1 LRARFA
7 IMLVLSLTV
16 GAPAQQKLRP
26 ITLQLA
32 DDAMKRW
39 PQGHIADVKASSV
52 WGFEPGIMLSGM
64 SAIWQTSG
72 DQHYLTY
79 IKQAVDQWVQPDGS
93 IRTYEGR
100 AYSLNNILVGRE
112 LLLLYRQT
120 REERYRIAAETL
132 HQQLVTQPKTASG
145 GMWHANSTPNL
156 ILLDDEYML
165 APFWAEYART
175 FHQTADLDELI
186 KQFRLIDE
194 HMRNP
199 RTGLMYHG
207 WDESRQAPWADKVT
221 GTSANAWARGMGW
234 YLMSLVDTLQY
245 LDAKDARRA
254 YLLGIFRRT
263 SSAVERAQD
272 KDSSLWYQLLDK
284 STLAGNSIESSSVLM
299 FTYAFQKGSRLG
311 YLSASYHGLAERAWR
326 SIQERFVQTD
336 SPGKIILTGTV
347 THIAMG
353 ATPENDGSDSYYLNA
368 PMVSDDPKGI
378 GAFLLA
384 GSEMELRQPRSSKA
398 GAHE

>member
-1 LRARFA
+1 
-7 IMLVLSLTV
+7 MLMLSLTV
-16 GAPAQQKLRP
+16 GVPAQQKLRP

-39 PQGHIADVKASSV
+39 PQGHIANGKTSSV
-52 WGFEPGIMLSGM
+52 WGFEPGIVLSGM
-64 SAIWQTSG
+64 SAIWQATG

-93 IRTYEGR
+93 IRTYDGR
-100 AYSLNNILVGRE
+100 EYSLNNILIGRE

-120 REERYRIAAETL
+120 HEERYRIAAETL
-132 HQQLVTQPKTASG
+132 HKQLATQPRTASG
-145 GMWHANSTPNL
+145 GMWHARATPNL
-156 ILLDDEYML
+156 MLLDDEYML

-175 FHQTADLDELI
+175 FHKTADLDGLI

-207 WDESRQAPWADKVT
+207 WDESKQAPWADKVT

-254 YLLGIFRRT
+254 HLLAIFRQT

-284 STLAGNSIESSSVLM
+284 STLAGNNIESSSVLM

-311 YLSASYHGLAERAWR
+311 YLSASYHGLAEKAWQ
-326 SIQERFVQTD
+326 SIQERFVKTD
-336 SPGKIILTGTV
+336 SSGKIILTGTV

-353 ATPENDGSDSYYLNA
+353 AAPENDGSDSYYLKA
-368 PMVSDDPKGI
+368 PIVSNDPKGV

-398 GAHE
+398 GAH